1 MPPLPR
7 LRIGALEDLAG
18 QLRFA
23 PRAALDRHIASAERL
38 AREIEADQLYPED
51 WFVFRLTGYRAEIE
65 TPASFVGAALLGDLS
80 ALVERLSLA
89 AGHSAEDAGPDALEI
104 PVLCERW
111 NVSRKTVERYRRR
124 GLIARR
130 VTKGKTQRLVFP
142 LANVETFERRER
154 ERVDRA
160 SAFSRIDDALSDRM
174 YARAAR
180 YRSSRGY
187 SLNEA
192 AARLAQRFDRSHEGV
207 RQVLRRADER
217 AEAEGR
223 SPVFTEPPPPDRRE
237 RRVVHRALRRGIEP
251 IELARRYGRARVSI
265 VRSLNLARLE
275 AMLGLDLGGPVLA
288 TFEREE
294 AEEVLLS
301 NEAVRTGLGVGAP
314 DGLIELVERS
324 RERRASPA
332 REEQLRLI
340 AYHFLRWRVA
350 QDLARTDRASPSGE
364 MIDTCETRL
373 RWAGRLKAKLVE
385 SELHLVL
392 ASFDRSG
399 LDTRSM
405 GSVDLSRALLAGI
418 RAVGDAIDRFDPSR
432 GSRLAAASG
441 MALARV
447 TGAWSHPAGDASS
460 GRATPRLARGTPAP
474 DWAGCVSPWQRW
486 LEPDRRIPGTLDR
499 LEERDR
505 LVLERRF
512 GLDGKA
518 PETLAALGDRLGTT
532 RVHAARFERA
542 AIRHALAAARSLA

>member
-23 PRAALDRHIASAERL
+23 PREALDRHIASAEQL
-38 AREIEADQLYPED
+38 AREIEAERLYPED
-51 WFVFRLTGYRAEIE
+51 WFIFRLTGYRADIE
-65 TPASFVGAALLGDLS
+65 APASFVGAALLGDLS

-89 AGHSAEDAGPDALEI
+89 AGHTAEDAGPDALDI
-104 PVLCERW
+104 GALCDRW

-124 GLIARR
+124 GLIAHR
-130 VTKGKTQRLVFP
+130 VTKGRTQRLVFP
-142 LANVETFERRER
+142 LANVEAFEQREG

-160 SAFSRIDDALSDRM
+160 SAFSRIDDALSERM
-174 YARAAR
+174 CARAAR
-180 YRSSRGY
+180 YRSTLGY

-192 AARLAQRFDRSHEGV
+192 AARLALRFDRSHEGV

-223 SPVFTEPPPPDRRE
+223 PPVFTEPPPPDRRE
-237 RRVVHRALRRGIEP
+237 RRVVHRAVRRGIEP
-251 IELARRYGRARVSI
+251 IELARRFGRARVSI
-265 VRSLNLARLE
+265 VRSLNQARLE
-275 AMLGLDLGGPVLA
+275 AMLGLRLDGPVLA
-288 TFEREE
+288 TFAREE

-301 NEAVRTGLGVGAP
+301 NEAVRSELVVSVPADLVELVGAA
-314 DGLIELVERS
+314 
-324 RERRASPA
+324 RERRTTPASV
-332 REEQLRLI
+332 EQLRLI

-350 QDLARTDRASPSGE
+350 QDLARSDRATPSGE
-364 MIDTCETRL
+364 LIDACETRL

-399 LDTRSM
+399 LDTTSM
-405 GSVDLSRALLAGI
+405 GSVALSRALLAGI
-418 RAVGDAIDRFDPSR
+418 QAVGDVIDRFDPSR

-447 TGAWSHPAGDASS
+447 TGAWRRPADDTSSKRAS
-460 GRATPRLARGTPAP
+460 PRLSRGAPAP
-474 DWAGCVSPWQRW
+474 DWAGRVSPWQRW
-486 LEPDRRIPGTLDR
+486 LEPDRRIAGTLDR
-499 LEERDR
+499 LGERDR

-512 GLDGKA
+512 GLDGA
-518 PETLAALGDRLGTT
+518 PPETLTAIGERLGTT

-542 AIRHALAAARSLA
+542 AIRAALAAARSPA